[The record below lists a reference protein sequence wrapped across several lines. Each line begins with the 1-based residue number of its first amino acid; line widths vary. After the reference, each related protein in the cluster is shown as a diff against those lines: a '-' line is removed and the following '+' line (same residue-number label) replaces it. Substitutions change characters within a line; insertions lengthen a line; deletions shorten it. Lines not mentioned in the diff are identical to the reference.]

1 MDDNLLQATAK
12 RQAGMLSRR
21 QLNFLGF
28 DHNYVRHQV
37 GARRWATRS
46 PLVVS
51 TTTGS
56 LTFVQRTWLGL
67 LHAGE
72 GSAVGGLTAA
82 KIRGLKNWERPD
94 ITILVPASADIA
106 PADGITFVRTRRD
119 ISAMV
124 APERRSP
131 VCGIEP
137 AVLLF
142 AAYTPSSR
150 TACGLLAAVVQQRLT
165 TAPDL
170 AHWLEAM
177 RPLRRA
183 KLLRTT
189 LVDVDG
195 GAQSMAEIDIGR
207 VCRRFGLPLPDR
219 QVKRR
224 DQFGVIRYTD
234 CEWRLPSGRVIVL
247 EIDGAFHM
255 EAEQW
260 AADMTRERGLV
271 IDGSIVLR
279 TSSTELRRS
288 PEMIVRDL
296 RAVGVGG
303 RAVEASV

>member
-1 MDDNLLQATAK
+1 MDDNLLRATAK

-21 QLNFLGF
+21 QLNLLGF

-37 GARRWATRS
+37 GARRWVTRT

-56 LTFVQRTWLGL
+56 LTFVQRAWLGL
-67 LHAGE
+67 LHAGP
-72 GSAVGGLTAA
+72 GSAVGGLSAA
-82 KIRGLKNWERPD
+82 KLRGLKNWERTD
-94 ITILVPASADIA
+94 VTILIPADADVA
-106 PADGITFVRTRRD
+106 PAEGISFVRTRRD

-124 APERRSP
+124 APDRRSP

-142 AAYTPSSR
+142 AAYTSSSR
-150 TACGLLAAVVQQRLT
+150 TACGLLAAAVQQRLT
-165 TAPDL
+165 TAQDL
-170 AHWLEAM
+170 KQWLELM

-183 KLLRTT
+183 RLLRAA

-207 VCRRFGLPLPDR
+207 VCRRFLLPLPGR
-219 QVKRR
+219 QIKRR

-234 CEWRLPSGRVIVL
+234 CEWRLPNGRVVVL

-255 EAEQW
+255 EAEHW

-271 IDGSIVLR
+271 IDGSTVLR
-279 TSSTELRRS
+279 CSSIELRRS
-288 PEMIVRDL
+288 PGAIARDL

-303 RAVEASV
+303 RGGEASA